1 MNKLKFLF
9 QKNMILALLMGFA
22 AGLPLALTGKT
33 LQAWMFEANMNIE
46 EIGLFALI
54 GLPYTIKFLW
64 APFFDMN
71 PFGKFGRRRGWLL
84 TNQVLLASSIF
95 ILSLMTP
102 NKAPVLLA
110 FIGLLTCFFSA
121 SQDIVIDAY
130 RRDSLK
136 DNELGMGSA
145 YYTYGYRVA
154 MLMSGA
160 FALYMAEFMSWSM
173 VYMVMALTMVPCI
186 LVSLWAD
193 EPKIEKEPPKSLKQT
208 VIDPFKEFFTRSKL
222 KVAFGILLFILLYK
236 IGDTMAGNMTMPFYL
251 DMGFSKAEV
260 AAIAKVFGF
269 FSSMGGFFI
278 GGLLIAYLGIYRCL
292 WIFGILQSLSTF
304 SFVAIPK
311 VVNVGTIGDTL
322 MFQKLSGMFGFFQP
336 VIDFFLSL
344 VQDFT
349 AGQIVLAAV
358 IGFEDLSGGMG
369 TAVFIAYMASV
380 CNKRYSAAQYALLTS
395 LMGVPRV
402 IISSVTGYMVAY
414 QGWIEFYIT
423 CGLLAVP
430 GLLLLLYLK
439 PHTVG
444 KNGELTS

>member
-1 MNKLKFLF
+1 
-9 QKNMILALLMGFA
+9 MGFA

-54 GLPYTIKFLW
+54 GLPYTLKFLW

-71 PFGKFGRRRGWLL
+71 PFGRFGRRRGWLF
-84 TNQVLLASSIF
+84 TNQVLLASCIF
-95 ILSLMTP
+95 FLSLMTP
-102 NKAPVLLA
+102 NKAPMLLA

-145 YYTYGYRVA
+145 YYTYGYRLA
-154 MLMSGA
+154 MLLSGA
-160 FALYMAEFMSWSM
+160 FALYLAEFMSWSM
-173 VYMVMALTMVPCI
+173 VYALMALAMIPCI

-193 EPKIEKEPPKSLKQT
+193 EPKIEKQAPKSLKQT
-208 VIDPFKEFFTRSKL
+208 VIDPFKEFFTRSQL
-222 KVAFGILLFILLYK
+222 SVAFAILLFILLYK
-236 IGDTMAGNMTMPFYL
+236 IGDTMAGSMTMPFYL
-251 DMGFSKAEV
+251 DMGYSKAEV

-269 FSSMGGFFI
+269 FSSMAGFFI

-292 WIFGILQSLSTF
+292 WVFGVLQSLSTF
-304 SFVAIPK
+304 LFIAIPK
-311 VVNVGTIGDTL
+311 VINVGALGNTQL
-322 MFQKLSGMFGFFQP
+322 FQNLNANMGIFQP
-336 VIDFFLSL
+336 LIDFVHNLL
-344 VQDFT
+344 QDFT
-349 AGQIVLAAV
+349 ASQVVLAAV
-358 IGFEDLSGGMG
+358 IAFEDLSGGMG

-380 CNKRYSAAQYALLTS
+380 CNRQYSAAQYALLTS

-402 IISSVTGYMVAY
+402 IISSVTGFMVASL
-414 QGWIEFYIT
+414 GWIDFYIV
-423 CGLLAVP
+423 CGLFAIP

-444 KNGELTS
+444 RPNDSKV